1 MKTLPKAIAVLGCGR
16 RSLLGIWEGDRF
28 WGVGERS
35 LLGYGGA
42 IAFWD
47 VEGRS
52 LFGVWE
58 GDRFLG
64 CGRAIAV
71 LGM

>member
-1 MKTLPKAIAVLGCGR
+1 M
-16 RSLLGIWEGDRF
+16 RSLF
-28 WGVGERS
+28 GVGERS
-35 LLGYGGA
+35 LFGDMRSLVRDVGKA

-47 VEGRS
+47 VGGRSLFGMWEVRS

-64 CGRAIAV
+64 CKGQSL